1 VSGPSAGR
9 IRDSH
14 DGASERRVYRWP
26 AILLTVVFVVVGSWM
41 FVTADR
47 RMGFTPGAETRRTG
61 TAAVES
67 CAPSALY
74 LWAVWHCA
82 GQVRWAGA
90 EAAEP
95 VRVTAVHE
103 LRGTADVVE
112 RRVPRRFG
120 GGWET
125 VAGDYPS
132 KDDEALFFVMLVF
145 FLSFGVVGW
154 FAGIRL
160 AQLLPEPPAK
170 PAGPRTG

>member
-90 EAAEP
+90 EAAET